1 MFSKKRKCVNPYLT
15 IMLFTMAAVGVVC
28 MVDKGRCLCAEA
40 METIKEKMP
49 MPLMHS
55 KENLGNG

>member
-1 MFSKKRKCVNPYLT
+1 
-15 IMLFTMAAVGVVC
+15 MLFTMAAVGVVC